1 MWLIKNKWSLSGP
14 NVVGFLRPQN
24 GVSVLGSQR
33 RISARVVQG
42 AGGAQVYSKRL
53 KCTPAHPPPPP
64 RFTLYTRLPCAL
76 YPFSLL
82 SLISCEMASGV
93 QDLQLVVF
101 EVKQCLAI
109 KKITPSV
116 AIYSYPRTKPFMNK
130 NTNTILSSLSTDRTD
145 WTENITK
152 TLYLTTKSIK
162 IHV

>member
-1 MWLIKNKWSLSGP
+1 M
-14 NVVGFLRPQN
+14 
-24 GVSVLGSQR
+24 
-33 RISARVVQG
+33 
-42 AGGAQVYSKRL
+42 YSKRL

-64 RFTLYTRLPCAL
+64 RFRLYTRLPRAL

-116 AIYSYPRTKPFMNK
+116 VIYSYPRTKPFMNK
-130 NTNTILSSLSTDRTD
+130 NTNTVLSSLSTDRTD
-145 WTENITK
+145 WTKNITK

-162 IHV
+162 IHVQCTPYSHPLSIPSHLTRDQRTPHQLIGRLVVCK